1 LRYPCDMAITVVE
14 ADLVQELQQA
24 LPAALAGDEDAARR
38 YARAWHR
45 LVLQLVGSASRA
57 PASAVEVLDRLS
69 LTAPFDPLGPIHA
82 MSVASTIIGDMNQR
96 PSVRSS
102 PVILPASID
111 FDGFTRAVLDELSG
125 AGSAIRSLLS
135 SWQLSIAEAARLFGV
150 TRQAVQQWLAG
161 DVPAARQ
168 PKVLAVV
175 RIADLL
181 SRNIRPERIPGIVR
195 SPAPGYDGATM
206 LQLITQDRH
215 QELLDSVA
223 RSFDWA
229 ATA

>member
-1 LRYPCDMAITVVE
+1 MATTVVE
-14 ADLVQELQQA
+14 ADLVRELERE

-38 YARAWHR
+38 YARAWHQ
-45 LVLQLVGSASRA
+45 LVLHVIGSRSGS
-57 PASAVEVLDRLS
+57 PASAVGVLDRLA

-82 MSVASTIIGDMNQR
+82 LMSVATTISGELNQR
-96 PSVRSS
+96 SSIRSS
-102 PVILPASID
+102 PVILPAAID

-125 AGSAIRSLLS
+125 AGSALRSLLS
-135 SWQLSIAEAARLFGV
+135 SWQLSTAEAARLFGV
-150 TRQAVQQWLAG
+150 TRQAMQQWLEG
-161 DVPAARQ
+161 GVPAARH
-168 PKVLAVV
+168 PKVLAVL

-181 SRNIRPERIPGIVR
+181 SRNIQPERIPGIVR
-195 SPAPGYDGATM
+195 SPASGFDAATM
-206 LQLITQDRH
+206 LQLIAQDRH